1 MPIDPFRT
9 VAIVEEKRPF
19 FLEGIDIFNTQI
31 AAVHTRTIIAEE
43 AIQFL
48 KAPLPLFLV
57 EMDKPIVGL
66 LKSMSLSFKRGMDLT
81 IYEAFAGKNERD
93 IVLLIEENLVR
104 RKGIFVRDPAR
115 IYANTWRRVPS

>member
-1 MPIDPFRT
+1 MVPIDPFRT

-19 FLEGIDIFNTQI
+19 LPFINEQP
-31 AAVHTRTIIAEE
+31 AEE